1 MKKYLSSLFITF
13 IFMFVGIVKVN
24 AVNIS
29 GPSSV
34 NVGKTATVKITDVIN
49 GNEYKL
55 DFDSTYFEVSSTCGN
70 RSKITSNC
78 ELDLKVL
85 SSLKLTEDKVISFT
99 ISETASND
107 ETKTTSLTIKANTQK
122 PPESTKPPEET
133 TTKPKTEAPKSNN
146 ANLKTLVIKADD
158 DSEVALSPSFNSSVY
173 EYSANVA
180 STIRT
185 ISVNATMEDAKA
197 NMVISNNVNQELK
210 AGENNKITITVTAED
225 GTKKAY
231 VVNVKRD
238 ALTADAT
245 LKELTIEENKSFR
258 LEEDKFNYIV
268 KIKKNVKELTISY
281 VLSDENASVSIEGN
295 KNLKDG
301 SKVKI
306 IVTAEDGTK
315 KVYTLNISK
324 EATITKTKEKVIS
337 TERNPLIIMG
347 LSIIAFGL
355 IGGIVYVIRK

>member
-1 MKKYLSSLFITF
+1 MKKYLSCLVI
-13 IFMFVGIVKVN
+13 IAVFMFVGIANVSAASFGK
-24 AVNIS
+24 IS
-29 GPSSV
+29 GGNTNGKSIKVQINDAQGFVFSYDSSSLSCGGIGTSV
-34 NVGKTATVKITDVIN
+34 SNDPYGRLINENNVELTCTISTSDYKNLDLILVDPNNSKTPVSTTYEIN
-49 GNEYKL
+49 VSKKT
-55 DFDSTYFEVSSTCGN
+55 SSSTQ
-70 RSKITSNC
+70 TSTT
-78 ELDLKVL
+78 VP
-85 SSLKLTEDKVISFT
+85 TT
-99 ISETASND
+99 
-107 ETKTTSLTIKANTQK
+107 TTS
-122 PPESTKPPEET
+122 
-133 TTKPKTEAPKSNN
+133 APKSNN

-197 NMVISNNVNQELK
+197 NMVISNNANQELK

-245 LKELTIEENKSFR
+245 LKELTIEENKSFK
-258 LEEDKFNYIV
+258 LEEDKFNYTV

-324 EATITKTKEKVIS
+324 ETTITKAKENIVS
-337 TERNPLIIMG
+337 TEKNPLIIMG

-355 IGGIVYVIRK
+355 IGGIVYVVRK

>member
-1 MKKYLSSLFITF
+1 MKKFLSSLIIMF
-13 IFMFVGIVKVN
+13 IFMFIGIINVDAINIKVN
-24 AVNIS
+24 
-29 GPSSV
+29 PTSV
-34 NVGKTATVKITDVIN
+34 NVGKTATIEITDVIS

-55 DFDSTYFEVSSTCGN
+55 DFDSSNFEVSSTCGN
-70 RSKITSNC
+70 RSKITTNC
-78 ELDLKVL
+78 ELNLKVL
-85 SSLKLTEDKVISFT
+85 SSLKLSEDKVINFT
-99 ISETASND
+99 ITETAMKD
-107 ETKTTSLTIKANTQK
+107 ETKNASLTIKANAQK
-122 PPESTKPPEET
+122 PVESTKNEET
-133 TTKPKTEAPKSNN
+133 TSTTTSAQKSNN

-197 NMVISNNVNQELK
+197 NMVISNNANQELK

-245 LKELTIEENKSFR
+245 LKELTIEENKSFK
-258 LEEDKFNYIV
+258 LEEDKFNYTV

-324 EATITKTKEKVIS
+324 ETTITKAKENIVS
-337 TERNPLIIMG
+337 TEKNPLIIMG

-355 IGGIVYVIRK
+355 IGGIVYVVRK